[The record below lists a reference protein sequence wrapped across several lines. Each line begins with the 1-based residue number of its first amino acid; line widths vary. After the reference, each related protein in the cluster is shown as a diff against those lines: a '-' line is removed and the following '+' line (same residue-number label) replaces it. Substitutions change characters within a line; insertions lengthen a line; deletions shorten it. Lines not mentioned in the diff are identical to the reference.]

1 VEASNSRAI
10 TLIFGFFFICP
21 FSLFLLSVLPSF
33 PFFRFGFFT
42 PPPLLSVFRLMPI
55 PTYLGLKGLM
65 VVVVQILAVMHIW
78 RWTDP

>member
-1 VEASNSRAI
+1 LV
-10 TLIFGFFFICP
+10 
-21 FSLFLLSVLPSF
+21 FL
-33 PFFRFGFFT
+33 